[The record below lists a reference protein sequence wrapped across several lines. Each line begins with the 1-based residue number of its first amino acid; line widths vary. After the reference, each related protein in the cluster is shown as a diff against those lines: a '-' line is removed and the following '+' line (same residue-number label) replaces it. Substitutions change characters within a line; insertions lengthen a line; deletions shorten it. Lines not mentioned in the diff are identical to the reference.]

1 MKIGIISDTHLPNKL
16 FGAWDVILENLKD
29 VDLILHAGDIQSA
42 SVLDSLENVAPV
54 VAALGNNDLGPL
66 EQDPRVKPTQVI
78 EIEGWIIGIIHDL
91 EPEDR
96 PIEQLISNHF
106 GTHLDIVISGH
117 THWEKLELRNGI
129 IHINPGSPNLPHNY
143 SHRLGIVG
151 IIDIKGQHLNA
162 ELVHLGDLPDLVNPS
177 LKGLV
182 LNATKTDEGIRVNG
196 LANFK
201 PTGI

>member
-16 FGAWDVILENLKD
+16 FGAWDVILAKLQG
-29 VDLILHAGDIQSA
+29 VDLILHAGDIQSIG
-42 SVLDSLENVAPV
+42 VLNSLETIAPV
-54 VAALGNNDLGPL
+54 IAALGNNDTGPL

-78 EIEGWIIGIIHDL
+78 EIEGWTIGLIHDL

-96 PIEQLISNHF
+96 PIEQLVANHF

-151 IIDIKGQHLNA
+151 IVDIKGTHLNA
-162 ELVHLGDLPDLVNPS
+162 ELVHLGDLQELINPS
-177 LKGLV
+177 LKGLTMT
-182 LNATKTDEGIRVNG
+182 AEKTNDGVKVNG
-196 LANFK
+196 LINFK
-201 PTGI
+201 PSAI